1 MVRMFPLLVAL
12 VLSACSRSTPASAQ
26 TETTATPAAAQ
37 GQPAA
42 AGQAQTPAAPA
53 VKPVP
58 AELPDVVARVN
69 GESISKADLEKAVMN
84 IEQNAGG
91 PVPPDQRDRV
101 YRGVL
106 DQMIGFR
113 LLIQETK
120 SRKMVVPDGELDK
133 RVAQIRSRF
142 PTEEA
147 FKDALQKQNV
157 TVEELRDDAQND
169 ILVGTMLQTEV
180 ATKVN
185 VTPEQVNDFY
195 QKNPTQFQQPER
207 VRASHILV
215 SFPPNADEAAKKD
228 ARTKAAEIL
237 KEVKAGK
244 DFAAL
249 AKQHSTDPG
258 SGPNGGDLGFFQ
270 KGQMV
275 PPFEQA
281 AFALKPG
288 ETSDLVESQFGIHII
303 RMVDRQPSR
312 LVPIDEVRPKIQ
324 QYLEGQGRQ
333 QQTQAFVDTLKA
345 KGKIEIFI

>member
-1 MVRMFPLLVAL
+1 MFPLLVAL

-26 TETTATPAAAQ
+26 TDATATPAAAQ
-37 GQPAA
+37 GQTA

-53 VKPVP
+53 LKPVP
-58 AELPDVVARVN
+58 AELPDIVARVN
-69 GESISKADLEKAVMN
+69 GEPISKTDFEKAVMN
-84 IEQNAGG
+84 VEASAGG

-106 DQMIGFR
+106 DQLIGFR
-113 LLIQETK
+113 LLIQESKT
-120 SRKMVVPDGELDK
+120 RKTVVADGELDK

-142 PTEEA
+142 PSEEA
-147 FKDALQKQNV
+147 FKKALDEQKV
-157 TVEELRDDAQND
+157 TVEDLRTDALND
-169 ILVGTMLQTEV
+169 MLVGTMLQAEV
-180 ATKVN
+180 APKVN
-185 VTPEQVNDFY
+185 VTPDQVNDFY
-195 QKNPTQFQQPER
+195 QKNPSQFQQPER
-207 VRASHILV
+207 VRASHILI
-215 SFPPNADEAAKKD
+215 SFPQNADEAAKKD
-228 ARTKAAEIL
+228 ARTKAAEVL

-281 AFALKPG
+281 AFALKAG
-288 ETSDLVESQFGIHII
+288 ETSDLVESQFGVHII
-303 RMVDRQPSR
+303 RMVDRQPGR
-312 LVPIDEVRPKIQ
+312 TVPIDEVRPKIQ

-333 QQTQAFVDTLKA
+333 QQTQAFVETLKA

>member
-1 MVRMFPLLVAL
+1 

-26 TETTATPAAAQ
+26 TEDTAKPAAAQ
-37 GQPAA
+37 GQTA
-42 AGQAQTPAAPA
+42 AGQAQTPEAPA

-69 GESISKADLEKAVMN
+69 GEPINKADFEKAVMN
-84 IEQNAGG
+84 VEANAGG
-91 PVPPDQRDRV
+91 PVPPNQRDRV

-120 SRKMVVPDGELDK
+120 TRKMVVPAGELDK
-133 RVAQIRSRF
+133 RVEQIRSRF

-147 FKDALQKQNV
+147 FKQALDEQKV
-157 TVEELRDDAQND
+157 TVEELRTDAQND
-169 ILVGTMLQTEV
+169 ILVGTMLQAEV
-180 ATKVN
+180 APKVT
-185 VTPEQVNDFY
+185 VTPEQINDFY
-195 QKNPTQFQQPER
+195 QKNPAQFQQPER
-207 VRASHILV
+207 VRASHILI
-215 SFPPNADEAAKKD
+215 SFPQNADEAAKTT

-258 SGPNGGDLGFFQ
+258 SGQNGGDLGFFQ

-303 RMVDRQPSR
+303 RMVDRQPGR
-312 LVPIDEVRPKIQ
+312 TVPIDEVRPKIQ

-333 QQTQAFVDTLKA
+333 QQTQVFVDALRA

>member
-26 TETTATPAAAQ
+26 TDATAKPAAAQ
-37 GQPAA
+37 GQTAA
-42 AGQAQTPAAPA
+42 DQAQTPAAPA

-58 AELPDVVARVN
+58 AELPAVVARVN
-69 GESISKADLEKAVMN
+69 GEPINKTDFEKAVMN
-84 IEQNAGG
+84 IEANAGG

-120 SRKMVVPDGELDK
+120 TRKMVVPDGELDK
-133 RVAQIRSRF
+133 RIAQIRSRF

-147 FKDALQKQNV
+147 FKEALKQQSV
-157 TVEELRDDAQND
+157 TVEDLRADAQND

-180 ATKVN
+180 APKVT

-195 QKNPTQFQQPER
+195 QKNPAQFQQPER

-215 SFPPNADEAAKKD
+215 SFPQNADEAAKKE

-258 SGPNGGDLGFFQ
+258 SGQNGGDLGFFQ

-288 ETSDLVESQFGIHII
+288 ETSELVESQFGVHII
-303 RMVDRQPSR
+303 KMVERQPGR
-312 LVPIDEVRPKIQ
+312 TVPIDEVRPKIQ

-333 QQTQAFVDTLKA
+333 QQTQTFVETLKA

>member
-1 MVRMFPLLVAL
+1 
-12 VLSACSRSTPASAQ
+12 
-26 TETTATPAAAQ
+26 
-37 GQPAA
+37 
-42 AGQAQTPAAPA
+42 
-53 VKPVP
+53 
-58 AELPDVVARVN
+58 VN
-69 GESISKADLEKAVMN
+69 GEAISKADFEKAVMN
-84 IEQNAGG
+84 VEASAGG
-91 PVPPDQRDRV
+91 PVPPAQRDRV

-106 DQMIGFR
+106 DQLIGFR
-113 LLIQETK
+113 LLIQESK
-120 SRKMVVPDGELDK
+120 NRKTVVPDAELDK

-142 PTEEA
+142 PSEEA
-147 FKDALQKQNV
+147 FKKALDEQQV
-157 TVEELRDDAQND
+157 TVEELRADALND
-169 ILVGTMLQTEV
+169 MLVGTMLQTEV
-180 ATKVN
+180 APKVS

-207 VRASHILV
+207 VRASHILI
-215 SFPPNADEAAKKD
+215 SFPQNADDAAKKE
-228 ARTKAAEIL
+228 ARTKAAEVL

-288 ETSDLVESQFGIHII
+288 ETSDLVESQFGVHII
-303 RMVDRQPSR
+303 RMVDRQAGR
-312 LVPIDEVRPKIQ
+312 TIPIDEVRPKIQ

-333 QQTQAFVDTLKA
+333 QQTQAFVETLKA

>member
-1 MVRMFPLLVAL
+1 MFPLLVAL

-26 TETTATPAAAQ
+26 TENTAAQTAAQ
-37 GQPAA
+37 GQTG
-42 AGQAQTPAAPA
+42 GQAQPPAAPA
-53 VKPVP
+53 IKPVP

-69 GESISKADLEKAVMN
+69 GEAISKSDFEKAVQN
-84 IEQNAGG
+84 IEANAGG

-113 LLIQETK
+113 LLIQESK
-120 SRKMVVPDGELDK
+120 NRKTVVPDGELDK

-142 PTEEA
+142 PSEEA
-147 FKDALQKQNV
+147 FKQALEQQNV
-157 TVEELRDDAQND
+157 TVEQLRTDALND
-169 ILVGTMLQTEV
+169 MLVGTMLQAEV
-180 ATKVN
+180 APKVT

-207 VRASHILV
+207 VRASHILI
-215 SFPPNADEAAKKD
+215 SFPQNADEAAKKE

-258 SGPNGGDLGFFQ
+258 SGSNGGDLGFFQ

-275 PPFEQA
+275 PPFEEA

-288 ETSDLVESQFGIHII
+288 ETSDLVESQFGVHII
-303 RMVDRQPSR
+303 RMVDRQPGR
-312 LVPIDEVRPKIQ
+312 TVPIDEVRPKIQ

-333 QQTQAFVDTLKA
+333 QQTQVFVDALKA

>member
-1 MVRMFPLLVAL
+1 VVRMFPLLVAL

-26 TETTATPAAAQ
+26 SENPATPAAAQ
-37 GQPAA
+37 GQTA
-42 AGQAQTPAAPA
+42 AGQALTPAAPTL
-53 VKPVP
+53 KPVP
-58 AELPDVVARVN
+58 AELPEIVARVN
-69 GESISKADLEKAVMN
+69 GEPIRKTDFEKALMN
-84 IEQNAGG
+84 VEANAGG

-133 RVAQIRSRF
+133 RVEQIRSRF

-147 FKDALQKQNV
+147 FKQALQEQNV
-157 TVEELRDDAQND
+157 TVEDLRTDALND
-169 ILVGTMLQTEV
+169 LLVGNMLQAEV
-180 ATKVN
+180 APKVS

-195 QKNPTQFQQPER
+195 QKNPAQFQQPER

-215 SFPPNADEAAKKD
+215 GFPQNADEAAKKE
-228 ARTKAAEIL
+228 ARTKAGELL
-237 KEVKAGK
+237 KEIKAGK
-244 DFAAL
+244 DFGEL

-258 SGPNGGDLGFFQ
+258 SGKNGGDLGFFQ

-288 ETSDLVESQFGIHII
+288 ETSDLVESQFGVHII
-303 RMVDRQPSR
+303 RMVERQPGR
-312 LVPIDEVRPKIQ
+312 VVPLDEVRPKIQ

-333 QQTQAFVDTLKA
+333 QQTQAFVETLKA

>member
-1 MVRMFPLLVAL
+1 VVRMFPLLVVL

-26 TETTATPAAAQ
+26 TDTTATPAAAQ
-37 GQPAA
+37 DQTA
-42 AGQAQTPAAPA
+42 AGQALTPATPA
-53 VKPVP
+53 LKPVP
-58 AELPDVVARVN
+58 AELPDIVARVN
-69 GESISKADLEKAVMN
+69 GEAISKVDFEKAVMN
-84 IEQNAGG
+84 IEANAGG
-91 PVPPDQRDRV
+91 PVPPAQRDRV

-106 DQMIGFR
+106 DQLIGFR
-113 LLIQETK
+113 LLIQESK
-120 SRKMVVPDGELDK
+120 NRKTVVPDAELDK

-142 PTEEA
+142 PSEEA
-147 FKDALQKQNV
+147 FKQALDEQQV
-157 TVEELRDDAQND
+157 TVEQLRTDALND
-169 ILVGTMLQTEV
+169 MLVGNMLQTEV
-180 ATKVN
+180 APKVT

-195 QKNPTQFQQPER
+195 QKNPSQFQQPER

-215 SFPPNADEAAKKD
+215 SFPQNADEAAKKD
-228 ARTKAAEIL
+228 ARAKAAEIL

-275 PPFEQA
+275 PPFEEA

-288 ETSDLVESQFGIHII
+288 ETSDLVESQFGVHII
-303 RMVDRQPSR
+303 RMVERQSGR
-312 LVPIDEVRPKIQ
+312 TVPIDEVRPKIQ

-333 QQTQAFVDTLKA
+333 QQTQAFVESLKA

>member
-1 MVRMFPLLVAL
+1 
-12 VLSACSRSTPASAQ
+12 
-26 TETTATPAAAQ
+26 
-37 GQPAA
+37 
-42 AGQAQTPAAPA
+42 
-53 VKPVP
+53 
-58 AELPDVVARVN
+58 
-69 GESISKADLEKAVMN
+69 
-84 IEQNAGG
+84 
-91 PVPPDQRDRV
+91 
-101 YRGVL
+101 VL

-133 RVAQIRSRF
+133 RVEQIRSRF

-147 FKDALQKQNV
+147 FKQALQEQNV
-157 TVEELRDDAQND
+157 TVEDLRTDALND
-169 ILVGTMLQTEV
+169 LLVGNMLQAEV
-180 ATKVN
+180 APKVS

-195 QKNPTQFQQPER
+195 QKNPAQFQQPER

-215 SFPPNADEAAKKD
+215 GFPQNADEAAKKE
-228 ARTKAAEIL
+228 ARTKAGELL
-237 KEVKAGK
+237 KEIKAGK
-244 DFAAL
+244 DFGEL

-258 SGPNGGDLGFFQ
+258 SGKNGGDLGFFQ

-288 ETSDLVESQFGIHII
+288 ETSDLVESQFGVHII
-303 RMVDRQPSR
+303 RMVERQPGR
-312 LVPIDEVRPKIQ
+312 VVPLDEVRPKIQ

-333 QQTQAFVDTLKA
+333 QQTQAFVETLKA

>member
-26 TETTATPAAAQ
+26 TETTANPAAAQ
-37 GQPAA
+37 GQTA
-42 AGQAQTPAAPA
+42 AGQTPTPAPPA
-53 VKPVP
+53 LKPVP

-69 GESISKADLEKAVMN
+69 GEPINKTDFEKAVMN
-84 IEQNAGG
+84 IEANAGG

-120 SRKMVVPDGELDK
+120 TRKMVVPDGELEK

-147 FKDALQKQNV
+147 FKQALQEQNV
-157 TVEELRDDAQND
+157 TLDDLRTDAQND
-169 ILVGTMLQTEV
+169 ILVGTMLQAEV
-180 ATKVN
+180 GSKVT

-195 QKNPTQFQQPER
+195 QKNPAQFQQPER
-207 VRASHILV
+207 VRASHILI

-228 ARTKAAEIL
+228 ARTKAAEVL

-312 LVPIDEVRPKIQ
+312 QVAIDEVRPKIQ

-333 QQTQAFVDTLKA
+333 QQTQAFVETLKA

>member
-1 MVRMFPLLVAL
+1 MFPLLVAL

-26 TETTATPAAAQ
+26 TEDTAKPAATQ
-37 GQPAA
+37 GQTA

-69 GESISKADLEKAVMN
+69 GEPINKTDFEKAVMN
-84 IEQNAGG
+84 VEANAGG

-120 SRKMVVPDGELDK
+120 NRKMVVPTGELDK
-133 RVAQIRSRF
+133 RVEQIRSRF

-147 FKDALQKQNV
+147 FKQALDEQQV
-157 TVEELRDDAQND
+157 TVEELRTDAQND
-169 ILVGTMLQTEV
+169 ILVGTMLQAEV
-180 ATKVN
+180 APKVS
-185 VTPEQVNDFY
+185 VTPEQINDFY
-195 QKNPTQFQQPER
+195 QKNPSQFQQPER
-207 VRASHILV
+207 VRASHILIG
-215 SFPPNADEAAKKD
+215 FPQNADEAAKKD

-258 SGPNGGDLGFFQ
+258 SGQNGGDLGYFQ

-303 RMVDRQPSR
+303 RMVERQPGR
-312 LVPIDEVRPKIQ
+312 TVPIDEVRPKIQ

-333 QQTQAFVDTLKA
+333 QQTQVFVDALRA

>member
-1 MVRMFPLLVAL
+1 VVRMFPLLVAL

-26 TETTATPAAAQ
+26 TDTTATPAAAQ
-37 GQPAA
+37 GQTAA
-42 AGQAQTPAAPA
+42 DQAQTPAPPA
-53 VKPVP
+53 LKPVP
-58 AELPDVVARVN
+58 AELPDIVARVN
-69 GESISKADLEKAVMN
+69 GETISKTDFEKALMN
-84 IEQNAGG
+84 IEANAGG

-106 DQMIGFR
+106 DQLIGFR
-113 LLIQETK
+113 LLIQESKT
-120 SRKMVVPDGELDK
+120 RKTVVPDGELDK

-142 PTEEA
+142 PSEEA
-147 FKDALQKQNV
+147 FKKALDEQKV
-157 TVEELRDDAQND
+157 TVEELRSDALND
-169 ILVGTMLQTEV
+169 MLVGTMLQAEV
-180 ATKVN
+180 APKVS
-185 VTPEQVNDFY
+185 VTPDQVNDFY
-195 QKNPTQFQQPER
+195 QKNPSQFQQPER
-207 VRASHILV
+207 VRASHILI
-215 SFPPNADEAAKKD
+215 SFPQNADEAAKKD
-228 ARTKAAEIL
+228 VRTKAAEVL

-288 ETSDLVESQFGIHII
+288 ETSDLVESQFGVHII
-303 RMVDRQPSR
+303 RMVDRQPGR
-312 LVPIDEVRPKIQ
+312 TVPIDEVRPKIQ

-333 QQTQAFVDTLKA
+333 QQTQAFVETLKA

>member
-1 MVRMFPLLVAL
+1 MFPLLVAL

-26 TETTATPAAAQ
+26 TDATAAPAAAQ
-37 GQPAA
+37 GQTA
-42 AGQAQTPAAPA
+42 AGQAQPPAAPA

-69 GESISKADLEKAVMN
+69 GEAISKADFEKAVMN
-84 IEQNAGG
+84 VEASAGG
-91 PVPPDQRDRV
+91 PVPPAQRDRV

-106 DQMIGFR
+106 DQLIGFR
-113 LLIQETK
+113 LLIQESK
-120 SRKMVVPDGELDK
+120 NRKTVVPDAELDK

-142 PTEEA
+142 PSEEA
-147 FKDALQKQNV
+147 FKKALDEQQV
-157 TVEELRDDAQND
+157 TVEELRADALND
-169 ILVGTMLQTEV
+169 MLVGTMLQTEV
-180 ATKVN
+180 APKVS

-207 VRASHILV
+207 VRASHILI
-215 SFPPNADEAAKKD
+215 SFPQNADDAAKKE
-228 ARTKAAEIL
+228 ARTKAAEVL

-288 ETSDLVESQFGIHII
+288 ETSDLVESQFGVHII
-303 RMVDRQPSR
+303 RMVDRQAGR
-312 LVPIDEVRPKIQ
+312 TIPIDEVRPKIQ

-333 QQTQAFVDTLKA
+333 QQTQAFVETLKA

>member
-26 TETTATPAAAQ
+26 TENTAAQTAAQ
-37 GQPAA
+37 GQTG
-42 AGQAQTPAAPA
+42 GQAQPPAAPA
-53 VKPVP
+53 IKPVP

-69 GESISKADLEKAVMN
+69 GEAISKSDFEKAVQN
-84 IEQNAGG
+84 IEANAGG

-113 LLIQETK
+113 LLIQESK
-120 SRKMVVPDGELDK
+120 NRKTVVPDGELDK

-142 PTEEA
+142 PSEEA
-147 FKDALQKQNV
+147 FKQALEQQNV
-157 TVEELRDDAQND
+157 TVEQLRTDALND
-169 ILVGTMLQTEV
+169 MLVGTMLQAEV
-180 ATKVN
+180 APKVT

-207 VRASHILV
+207 VRASHILI
-215 SFPPNADEAAKKD
+215 SFPQNADEAAKKE

-258 SGPNGGDLGFFQ
+258 SGSNGGDLGFFQ

-275 PPFEQA
+275 PPFEEA

-288 ETSDLVESQFGIHII
+288 ETSDLVESQFGVHII
-303 RMVDRQPSR
+303 RMVDRQPGR
-312 LVPIDEVRPKIQ
+312 TVPIDEVRPKIQ

-333 QQTQAFVDTLKA
+333 QQTQVFVDALKA

>member
-1 MVRMFPLLVAL
+1 VVRMFPLLVAL

-26 TETTATPAAAQ
+26 TENTAKPATAQ
-37 GQPAA
+37 DQAA
-42 AGQAQTPAAPA
+42 AGQASTPAAPA
-53 VKPVP
+53 IKPVP

-69 GESISKADLEKAVMN
+69 GETISKTDFEKAVKN
-84 IEQNAGG
+84 IEANAGG

-113 LLIQETK
+113 LLIQESKT
-120 SRKMVVPDGELDK
+120 RKTVVADAELDK

-142 PTEEA
+142 PSEEE
-147 FKDALQKQNV
+147 FKKALDQQNV
-157 TVEELRDDAQND
+157 TVEQLRTDAMND
-169 ILVGTMLQTEV
+169 MLVGSMLQAEV
-180 ATKVN
+180 GTKVA

-195 QKNPTQFQQPER
+195 QKNPAQFQQPER
-207 VRASHILV
+207 VRASHILIG
-215 SFPPNADEAAKKD
+215 FPDNADDAAKKQS
-228 ARTKAAEIL
+228 RTKAAEIL

-258 SGPNGGDLGFFQ
+258 SGSNGGDLGFFQ

-288 ETSDLVESQFGIHII
+288 ETSELVESQFGIHII
-303 RMVDRQPSR
+303 KMVERQAGR
-312 LVPIDEVRPKIQ
+312 TVPIEEVRPKIQ

-333 QQTQAFVDTLKA
+333 QQTQAFVDSLKA
-345 KGKIEIFI
+345 KGKIEIYI

>member
-1 MVRMFPLLVAL
+1 VVRMFPLLVAL

-26 TETTATPAAAQ
+26 TENPATPAAAQ
-37 GQPAA
+37 GQTA
-42 AGQAQTPAAPA
+42 AGQAPTPAAPA
-53 VKPVP
+53 LKPVP
-58 AELPDVVARVN
+58 AELPEIVARVN
-69 GESISKADLEKAVMN
+69 GEPISKADFEKAVMN
-84 IEQNAGG
+84 IEANAGG

-120 SRKMVVPDGELDK
+120 SRKMVAPDGELEK
-133 RVAQIRSRF
+133 RVEQIRSRF
-142 PTEEA
+142 PSEEA
-147 FKDALQKQNV
+147 FKQALQQQNVSVEDLRSDAL
-157 TVEELRDDAQND
+157 ND
-169 ILVGTMLQTEV
+169 LLVSTMLQAEV
-180 ATKVN
+180 APKVN

-207 VRASHILV
+207 VRASHILIG
-215 SFPPNADEAAKKD
+215 FPQNADEAAKKE

-244 DFAAL
+244 DFAEL

-258 SGPNGGDLGFFQ
+258 SGKNGGDLGFFQ

-303 RMVDRQPSR
+303 KMVERQPGR
-312 LVPIDEVRPKIQ
+312 TVPIDEVRPKIQ

-333 QQTQAFVDTLKA
+333 QQTQAFVESLKS